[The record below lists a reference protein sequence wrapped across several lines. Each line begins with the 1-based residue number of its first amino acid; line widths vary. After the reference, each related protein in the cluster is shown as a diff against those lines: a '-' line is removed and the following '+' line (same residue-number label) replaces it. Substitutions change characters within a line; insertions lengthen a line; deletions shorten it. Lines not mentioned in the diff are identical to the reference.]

1 MGTIALTVKKDNFK
15 TPLLEA
21 TYQVTPFLNYVS
33 FFECFFSFK
42 IGFFT
47 AMKKVK
53 VSDYV
58 EVSDREDIH
67 FSVSVL

>member
-1 MGTIALTVKKDNFK
+1 MGTIALTVKRDNFK

-21 TYQVTPFLNYVS
+21 TYHVTPFLNYVS
-33 FFECFFSFK
+33 FFEYFFSFK
-42 IGFFT
+42 VGFFT

-53 VSDYV
+53 
-58 EVSDREDIH
+58 VSDREDIH